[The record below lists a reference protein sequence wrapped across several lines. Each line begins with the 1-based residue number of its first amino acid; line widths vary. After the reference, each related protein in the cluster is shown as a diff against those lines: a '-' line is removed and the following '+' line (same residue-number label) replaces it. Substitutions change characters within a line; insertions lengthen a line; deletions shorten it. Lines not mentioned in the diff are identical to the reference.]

1 MEKSKIGVS
10 VGLLGAMMFFMGTI
24 NILAAIIIAGYVL
37 IKEENQWLKKAAV
50 KMLIVIATFG
60 VLLSCMNLVD
70 NVLDVINVMINWFTY
85 KNIRLPL
92 GIDNIYRYACYF
104 IEDALLLL
112 LGFKALSMGTV
123 KLGFFDKII
132 NKHV

>member
-1 MEKSKIGVS
+1 MEKTKVGVS
-10 VGLLGAMMFFMGTI
+10 VGLLGAIMFFMGTI
-24 NILAAIIIAGYVL
+24 NILVAIVIAGYVL

-60 VLLSCMNLVD
+60 VLLAGMGLVD
-70 NVLDVINVMINWFTY
+70 NVVNVINVIINWFTY
-85 KNIRLPL
+85 KDINLPL
-92 GIDNIYRYACYF
+92 NIDLIYRYACYF
-104 IEDALLLL
+104 CQDAILLL

-132 NKHV
+132 NKHM

>member
-50 KMLIVIATFG
+50 KMLIVIAAFG